1 MVMDT
6 KYYDILGV
14 PSTASENELKK
25 AYRKLA
31 LKYHPDK
38 SPDTA
43 DKFKDI
49 SHAYEILSDSEKRA
63 LYDQHGE
70 EGLKNDG
77 GPGMSAEDLFSQF
90 FGGGFFGGGG
100 SRQHSGPKRGKDVH
114 HALKVS
120 LEDLYKGKTSKL
132 ALQKNVICSSC
143 KGKGGKEEAVKICP
157 TCNGRGIRI
166 VHRQLGPM
174 VQQIQQHCQ
183 DCNGEGQTINEKDK
197 CKDCHGKKVVSERKV
212 LEVHIDKGMRDGQKV
227 AFHGEADQAPGVVP
241 GDIIIVIEEKSHPR
255 FKRKGDDLFYNAK
268 IDLLTALAGGQFI
281 IEHLD
286 GRNLKVNILPGEV
299 IKPEE
304 IKTIQNEGMPSH
316 RHHQHGDLY
325 VQFEIEFPERN
336 WTSPENIAKL
346 ESILPPRPSLPN
358 IKGDAEEVVLSDMN
372 TSQKN
377 RADHGM
383 DDEYDE
389 EDGPRHG
396 HGQGPGVQCAQ
407 Q

>member
-1 MVMDT
+1 MVKDT

-14 PSTASENELKK
+14 SPTASESELKK

-38 SPDTA
+38 NPDA
-43 DKFKDI
+43 GDKFKDI
-49 SHAYEILSDSEKRA
+49 SHAYEILSDSEKRNI
-63 LYDQHGE
+63 YDQYGE
-70 EGLKNDG
+70 EGLKNEG

-100 SRQHSGPKRGKDVH
+100 PRQPSGPRRGKDVH

-132 ALQKNVICSSC
+132 ALQKNVICSPC
-143 KGKGGKEEAVKICP
+143 KGKGGKEGAVKTCS
-157 TCNGRGIRI
+157 TCNGRGVRI
-166 VHRQLGPM
+166 IHRQLGPM
-174 VQQIQQHCQ
+174 IQQIQQHCS
-183 DCNGEGQTINEKDK
+183 DCNGEGQVINEKDK
-197 CKDCHGKKVVSERKV
+197 CKTCNGKKVVSERKV

-227 AFHGEADQAPGVVP
+227 TFHGEADQAPDVVP
-241 GDIIIVIEEKSHPR
+241 GDIVIVIEEKAHPR

-268 IDLLTALAGGQFI
+268 IDLLTALAGGHFI

-286 GRNLKVNILPGEV
+286 GRKLKVNILPGEV

-304 IKTIQNEGMPSH
+304 VKAIQNEGMPSH

-325 VQFEIEFPERN
+325 VQFDVVFPERN
-336 WTSPENIAKL
+336 WTTPENIALL
-346 ESILPPRPSLPN
+346 ENILPPREAQDV
-358 IKGDAEEVVLSDMN
+358 KGDVEEVVLSDMDA
-372 TSQKN
+372 SQKN
-377 RADHGM
+377 RAEHGM
-383 DDEYDE
+383 DEDYED
-389 EDGPRHG
+389 EDGHG
-396 HGQGPGVQCAQ
+396 HGPGVQCAQ